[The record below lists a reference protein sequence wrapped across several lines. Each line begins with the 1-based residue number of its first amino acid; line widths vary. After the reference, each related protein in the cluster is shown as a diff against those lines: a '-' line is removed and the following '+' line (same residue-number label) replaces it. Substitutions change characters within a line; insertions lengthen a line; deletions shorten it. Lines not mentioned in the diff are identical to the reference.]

1 MPSATVLSTIP
12 DHSIRISCDRGGT
25 FLDCWCSWKVEG
37 EKNRREKVFKLLSS
51 DPSNYRDAPTEACRR
66 VLEHVTGNSYPRGIK
81 LPTDKIEY
89 IRLSTTVATNALL
102 ERKGARHAF
111 VVTKGFR
118 DLLRIGNQTRPD
130 IFALDIRRP
139 EVLFS
144 EVLEVDE
151 RVTIVGYTTNPR
163 FAEEAVKFDE
173 SGKVTSGH
181 QGEIVQ
187 GVSGEAVQILRKPD
201 TEKIRADLQALY
213 DRGLRCLAI
222 CFAHSYTFPEH
233 EQIVADIAEKIG
245 FTQISVSSSLSPQI
259 KMVPRGTS
267 ATADAY
273 LSPVLKEYI
282 SSFFTGF
289 GDALTNGESATRVE
303 FMTSEG
309 TLVEVENFSGLRSI
323 ISGPAGGVVGMA
335 KTSWDDEKRIPVIG
349 FDMGGTSTDCSRY
362 AGTYETVFESTT
374 AGVSLFSPSIDV
386 NTVAAGGGSLL
397 TFRNGLFEAG
407 PHSAGSHPGPV
418 CYRKGGNLAVTD
430 ANLVLGRLLP
440 DHFPKIFGKT
450 EDQPLDRDASI
461 AAFETLRKEIN
472 AHNVAHGTGKEM
484 SLDEVAIGFIKVA
497 NEVMARPIR
506 SLTEAR
512 GFRTSNHLLSAF
524 GGAGGQ
530 HACELARNLGITKII
545 IHQYSSILS
554 AYGMALS
561 NRAYEQQEPCAM
573 EYNESTRSSIMSR
586 IERLTA
592 KVKAELTAQGF
603 EDELIE
609 IEPYLNMRYD
619 GSDTSLMTLAPS
631 DGSFDYHSAFEAAY
645 REEFGFLL
653 EKKAIMI
660 DDIRI
665 RGIGK
670 SHEGLGESTLS
681 ETDRLVFEA
690 VDVEA
695 QREPKLASMYFEATG
710 RREVPIYLLDKLA
723 AGALVRG
730 PAALL
735 DGTQSIVLTPDAT
748 AKICSR
754 AVYIELEQ

>member
-1 MPSATVLSTIP
+1 MPSATVLAAVP

-37 EKNRREKVFKLLSS
+37 EKSRREKVFKLLSS
-51 DPSNYRDAPTEACRR
+51 DPSNYQDAPTEACRR
-66 VLEHVTGNSYPRGIK
+66 VLEHVTGKSYPRGVK
-81 LPTDKIEY
+81 LPTEKIEY

-111 VVTKGFR
+111 IVTKGFR
-118 DLLRIGNQTRPD
+118 DLLRIGNQSRPD
-130 IFALDIRRP
+130 IFALNIVRP
-139 EVLFS
+139 EVLFD

-151 RVTIVGYTTNPR
+151 RVTIVGYTHNPR

-173 SGKVTSGH
+173 SGKVISDH
-181 QGEIVQ
+181 EGEIVQ
-187 GVSGEAVQILRKPD
+187 GISGEAVEILRKPD
-201 TEKIRADLQALY
+201 AAKIRVDLQELY
-213 DRGLRCLAI
+213 DRGLRCIAI
-222 CFAHSYTFPEH
+222 CFAHSYTFPQH
-233 EQIVADIAEKIG
+233 EQLVADLAHEIG
-245 FTQISVSSSLSPQI
+245 FTQISVSSHLSPQI

-282 SSFFTGF
+282 NGFFKGFEDELKAGSSG
-289 GDALTNGESATRVE
+289 ARVE

-309 TLVEVENFSGLRSI
+309 TLVEVENFSGLRSV
-323 ISGPAGGVVGMA
+323 ISGPAGGVVGCA
-335 KTSWDDEKRIPVIG
+335 KTSWDEERKIPVIG
-349 FDMGGTSTDCSRY
+349 LDMGGTSTDCSRY
-362 AGTYETVFESTT
+362 AGQFETVYESTT

-418 CYRKGGNLAVTD
+418 CYRKGGSLAVTD
-430 ANLVLGRLLP
+430 ANLVLGRVLP

-450 EDQPLDRDASI
+450 EDQPLDRDASV
-461 AAFETLRKEIN
+461 AAFEALRKEIN
-472 AHNVAHGTGKEM
+472 AYNVSHGTGKEL

-512 GFRTSNHLLSAF
+512 GFRTGSHLLSAF

-530 HACELARNLGITKII
+530 HACELAKNLGISKII

-573 EYNESTRSSIMSR
+573 EYNDSTRSSIMSR
-586 IERLTA
+586 IERLSA
-592 KVKAELTAQGF
+592 KVKAELQHQGF
-603 EDELIE
+603 EDDLIE

-631 DGSFDYHSAFEAAY
+631 DGSFDYHSAFETAY
-645 REEFGFLL
+645 RNEFGFLL
-653 EKKAIMI
+653 DSKAIMV
-660 DDIRI
+660 DDVRV

-681 ETDRLVFEA
+681 EADRFEFVA
-690 VDVEA
+690 VDVDHK
-695 QREPKLASMYFEATG
+695 REPKYASMYFESTG
-710 RREVPIYLLDKLA
+710 RSDVPIFLLDKLA
-723 AGALVRG
+723 PGELVHG

-735 DGTQSIVLTPDAT
+735 DGTQSIILTPDAV
-748 AKICSR
+748 AKVCSR
-754 AVYIELEQ
+754 AVYIELE

>member
-1 MPSATVLSTIP
+1 MPSSILQHTVP

-25 FLDCWCSWKVEG
+25 FLDCWASWKVEG
-37 EKNRREKVFKLLSS
+37 EKDRREKVFKLLSS
-51 DPSNYRDAPTEACRR
+51 DPSNYQDAPTEACRR
-66 VLEHVTGNSYPRGIK
+66 VLEHVTGNSYPRGVK
-81 LPTDKIEY
+81 LPTNLIEY

-118 DLLRIGNQTRPD
+118 DLLRIGNQSRPD
-130 IFALDIRRP
+130 IFALHIQRP
-139 EVLFS
+139 EVLFD
-144 EVLEVDE
+144 EVLEIDE

-173 SGKVTSGH
+173 SGKVTSEHDGD
-181 QGEIVQ
+181 IVQ
-187 GVSGEAVQILRKPD
+187 GVSGEAVEILRKPD
-201 TEKIRADLQALY
+201 PAKIRADLQSLY
-213 DRGLRCLAI
+213 DRGLRCIAI
-222 CFAHSYTFPEH
+222 CLAHSYTFPQH
-233 EQIVADIAEKIG
+233 EQLVAEIAQEIG
-245 FTQISVSSSLSPQI
+245 FTQISVSSALSPQI

-282 SSFFTGF
+282 AGFFKGF
-289 GDALTNGESATRVE
+289 GDDLKSGESGARVE

-309 TLVEVENFSGLRSI
+309 TLVEVEKFSGLRSV
-323 ISGPAGGVVGMA
+323 ISGPAGGVVGCA
-335 KTSWDDEKRIPVIG
+335 KTSWDDERKIPVIG

-362 AGTYETVFESTT
+362 AGQFETVYESTT

-418 CYRKGGNLAVTD
+418 CYRKGGSLAVTD

-440 DHFPKIFGKT
+440 DYFPKIFGKT
-450 EDQPLDRDASI
+450 EDQPLDRQASI
-461 AAFETLRKEIN
+461 AAFEILRKEIN
-472 AHNVAHGTGKEM
+472 SYNVAHGTGKEL
-484 SLDEVAIGFIKVA
+484 SLDEIAIGFIKVA

-512 GFRTSNHLLSAF
+512 GFRTSSHLLGAF

-530 HACELARNLGITKII
+530 HAVELARNLGISKII
-545 IHQYSSILS
+545 IHRYSSILS

-573 EYNESTRSSIMSR
+573 EYNDSTRANIMSR
-586 IERLTA
+586 IERLSA
-592 KVKAELTAQGF
+592 KVKAELQQQGF
-603 EDELIE
+603 EDNLIE

-631 DGSFDYHSAFEAAY
+631 DGSFDYHTAFEAAY

-653 EKKAIMI
+653 DTKAIMV
-660 DDIRI
+660 DDVRV

-681 ETDRLVFEA
+681 EADRLAFTP
-690 VDVEA
+690 VDVDA
-695 QREPKLASMYFEATG
+695 KREPKLASMYFEQTG
-710 RREVPIYLLDKLA
+710 RSDVPVFLLDNLA
-723 AGALVRG
+723 AADLVRG

-735 DGTQSIVLTPDAT
+735 DGTQSIVLTPGAV

-754 AVYIELEQ
+754 AVYIEVDQ